1 MPRLCGFFWQ
11 KPGVFQ
17 RQAAGSSG
25 YKLHMACDT
34 FPTSVNHHRGN
45 PWEPRKNPPQKGGKM
60 VVYYWCYY
68 MIQIF
73 ITLPEDH
80 WVFIADITPLM
91 LHHVAS
97 KKRIPTKRWMVDLPT
112 LPALEQETIT
122 FRAVFYF
129 FEGLWSWSIC
139 SSKVADLAKLILRT
153 DKICPDIWRM
163 SDRWSEYIR

>member
-1 MPRLCGFFWQ
+1 MKPCKTHLKWLSQNWIPQKCFMVFLLKMPRLCGFFWQ

-34 FPTSVNHHRGN
+34 FPTSVNHDRGN
-45 PWEPRKNPPQKGGKM
+45 PWETPEESAAKRRQNGGLLLMLLYDTDIYHSPRRSL
-60 VVYYWCYY
+60 
-68 MIQIF
+68 F
-73 ITLPEDH
+73 
-80 WVFIADITPLM
+80 FIADITPLM

-122 FRAVFYF
+122 FSAVF
-129 FEGLWSWSIC
+129 
-139 SSKVADLAKLILRT
+139 
-153 DKICPDIWRM
+153 
-163 SDRWSEYIR
+163 